1 VTSTTPHQA
10 LYRLWRAQSF
20 AGIVGQ
26 EATVTALRNAARS
39 GRLAHALLFV
49 GPRGTGKTSM
59 ARIVAKALNCTD
71 LRDGE
76 PCDRCAACVAIR
88 EGTSLDVAEMD
99 AASNN
104 RVDDMRELL
113 PRIATAPSDLRRKVF
128 IIDEVQRI
136 KEGWDVLLK
145 TLEEPPDHVAF
156 IFCTTDAGGIRPA
169 VLSRVQ
175 RFDFRRL
182 TVEQIAGKLRRI
194 LDETGR
200 EADDDAVDLI
210 ARLAAGGMRDA
221 ESMLDQLLSGGGER
235 LTADGVR
242 DLLGLAGAEAVE
254 TFLAALGSGDA
265 RAGMAILD
273 ELEDRGRDPRA
284 FLDQVL
290 EALRAALMTALAAP
304 DIGTRGDAVR
314 LVAIGRRLATI
325 DPARLGPGG
334 LRFQLDLALLEG
346 KPGST
351 ATIAGI
357 DREAAE
363 PAAASVASMP
373 RTPSATKDPPTKA
386 LAAPRTADAPAT
398 DALAAIP
405 PAPPPA
411 AAATDAPA
419 PEAPAPEAPLTRA
432 RAANP
437 TANPTAQPPATTSPA
452 TPNTRPSA
460 DARPVPPPGAPG
472 VPSASDASASVA
484 PASGVAPALADLQA
498 VWSGVVADLSLLP
511 AVKPLIV
518 ACRPISVEGRVV
530 TLGFPEHQAFLK
542 DALERRRATVE
553 EGIARRTGGA
563 VSVRFVATNIELV
576 APLPADAPGDGDGD
590 RLIAEAR
597 RIFADDLID
606 VGEVS

>member
-1 VTSTTPHQA
+1 MTTTEPHQA
-10 LYRLWRAQSF
+10 LYRVWRAQTF

-26 EATVTALRNAARS
+26 EATVTALRNATRT

-49 GPRGTGKTSM
+49 GPRGTGKTSL

-113 PRIATAPSDLRRKVF
+113 PRIATAPSDLRKKVF

-145 TLEEPPDHVAF
+145 TLEEPPEHVAF

-175 RFDFRRL
+175 RFDFRKL
-182 TVEQIAGKLRRI
+182 TVEQIAGKLTRI
-194 LDETGR
+194 LADSGR

-221 ESMLDQLLSGGGER
+221 ESMLDQLLSGGGDR

-242 DLLGLAGAEAVE
+242 DLLGLADADSVARFLGA
-254 TFLAALGSGDA
+254 LAAGDA
-265 RAGMAILD
+265 ATGMAILD

-290 EALRAALMTALAAP
+290 EALRSALVAGLSGGAGGGIIEP
-304 DIGTRGDAVR
+304 GR
-314 LVAIGRRLATI
+314 LVAIGRRLAAI

-334 LRFQLDLALLEG
+334 LRFQLDLVLLDD
-346 KPGST
+346 PPSAATSRPAGSST
-351 ATIAGI
+351 MSTPAPRPAPSGPVSPPVSPAG
-357 DREAAE
+357 RTEPARE
-363 PAAASVASMP
+363 PAARSS
-373 RTPSATKDPPTKA
+373 TPA
-386 LAAPRTADAPAT
+386 
-398 DALAAIP
+398 
-405 PAPPPA
+405 PA
-411 AAATDAPA
+411 AAAPGSPDVPEVAAP
-419 PEAPAPEAPLTRA
+419 PPR
-432 RAANP
+432 RAAP
-437 TANPTAQPPATTSPA
+437 SRDTATHAAAAATAPSGPRAGASSPDLA
-452 TPNTRPSA
+452 
-460 DARPVPPPGAPG
+460 
-472 VPSASDASASVA
+472 
-484 PASGVAPALADLQA
+484 ALLA
-498 VWSGVVADLSLLP
+498 VWAAVVTDLSQLP
-511 AVKPLIV
+511 AVKPLIA
-518 ACRPISVEGRVV
+518 ACRPISVDERIV

-542 DALERRRATVE
+542 DLLERRRSTVE
-553 EGIARRTGGA
+553 EGISRQTGA
-563 VSVRFVATNIELV
+563 PVSVRFVATNIELV
-576 APLPADAPGDGDGD
+576 SPAPAEDDGE

-597 RIFADDLID
+597 RIFADDLVD